1 MKNTIAAVSVALL
14 VSACA
19 LFPSYFD
26 SNEQAR
32 ITDIILLSQDDSV
45 CARPDIATVARDI
58 DHSAQWL
65 KIYSA
70 SIPRN
75 NALTDMTRNLAGVTQ
90 DFRTAYQK
98 DRPPSQFY
106 CRAKIKIIHEAT
118 TRMLDV
124 SGRRPRP

>member
-1 MKNTIAAVSVALL
+1 MKNTIAAVSVALTL
-14 VSACA
+14 SACA

-26 SNEQAR
+26 NNEQAR

-45 CARPDIATVARDI
+45 CAQPNMATVARDI

>member
-1 MKNTIAAVSVALL
+1 MKNTIAAISVAFAL
-14 VSACA
+14 SACA

-26 SNEQAR
+26 TNEQSR

-45 CARPDIATVARDI
+45 CSRADIATVARDI
-58 DHSAQWL
+58 DHSAQWS

-90 DFRTAYQK
+90 DFRSAYQREK
-98 DRPPSQFY
+98 LPSQFY
-106 CRAKIKIIHEAT
+106 CKSKIKIINEAT

-124 SGRRPRP
+124 SGRRPRS

>member
-1 MKNTIAAVSVALL
+1 MKNTIAAISVAFAL
-14 VSACA
+14 SACA

-26 SNEQAR
+26 TNEQAR

-45 CARPDIATVARDI
+45 CSRSDIATVARDI

-75 NALTDMTRNLAGVTQ
+75 NALADMTRNLAGVTQ
-90 DFRTAYQK
+90 DFRSAYQK
-98 DRPPSQFY
+98 EKPPSQFY
-106 CRAKIKIIHEAT
+106 CRAKIKIINEAT

>member
-1 MKNTIAAVSVALL
+1 MKNTIAAVSVAFL

-32 ITDIILLSQDDSV
+32 ITDIILLSRDDSV
-45 CARPDIATVARDI
+45 CTQSDIATVARDI
-58 DHSAQWL
+58 DRSAQWL

-75 NALTDMTRNLAGVTQ
+75 SALVDMTRNLASVTE
-90 DFRTAYQK
+90 DFRKNYQREK
-98 DRPPSQFY
+98 PPSQFY
-106 CRAKIKIIHEAT
+106 CRAKVKIIHEST
-118 TRMLDV
+118 VRMLDV

>member
-1 MKNTIAAVSVALL
+1 MKNTIAAVSVALTL
-14 VSACA
+14 SACA

-45 CARPDIATVARDI
+45 CAQPNVAAVAQDI
-58 DHSAQWL
+58 DRSAQWL

-75 NALTDMTRNLAGVTQ
+75 NALTDMTRNLAGVTH
-90 DFRTAYQK
+90 DFKTAYQK
-98 DRPPSQFY
+98 DKPPSQFY
-106 CRAKIKIIHEAT
+106 CKAKIKIIHEAT
-118 TRMLDV
+118 ERMLDV
-124 SGRRPRP
+124 SGRRPRS

>member
-1 MKNTIAAVSVALL
+1 MKSTIAAVSTACLL
-14 VSACA
+14 SACA

-32 ITDIILLSQDDSV
+32 VTDIILLSQDDSV
-45 CARPDIATVARDI
+45 CARSDMATVAQDI
-58 DHSAQWL
+58 DRSAQWL

-70 SIPRN
+70 SLPRN
-75 NALTDMTRNLAGVTQ
+75 NALTDMTKNLASVTQ

-106 CRAKIKIIHEAT
+106 CKAKIKIIHEAT
-118 TRMLDV
+118 TRMLEV
-124 SGRRPRP
+124 SGRRPRS

>member
-1 MKNTIAAVSVALL
+1 MRNTIAAISVAITL
-14 VSACA
+14 SACA

-26 SNEQAR
+26 TNEQAR
-32 ITDIILLSQDDSV
+32 ITDMVLLTQDDSI
-45 CARPDIATVARDI
+45 CARTDMATVARDI

-90 DFRTAYQK
+90 DFRQAYQK
-98 DRPPSQFY
+98 EKPPSQFY

>member
-1 MKNTIAAVSVALL
+1 MKNTIATVSVALAL
-14 VSACA
+14 SACA

-45 CARPDIATVARDI
+45 CARPDMATVARDI

-65 KIYSA
+65 KVYSA

-75 NALTDMTRNLAGVTQ
+75 NTLTDMTRNLAGVTE
-90 DFRTAYQK
+90 DFKKSYVK
-98 DRPPSQFY
+98 EKPPSQFY
-106 CRAKIKIIHEAT
+106 CRAKIKIINEAT
-118 TRMLDV
+118 VRMLDV
-124 SGRRPRP
+124 SGRRPRS

>member
-1 MKNTIAAVSVALL
+1 MKNTIAAISVALAL
-14 VSACA
+14 SACA

-26 SNEQAR
+26 TNEQAR

-45 CARPDIATVARDI
+45 CSQPNIATIAQDI

-75 NALTDMTRNLAGVTQ
+75 NALTDMTRNLAAVTQ
-90 DFRTAYQK
+90 DFKNSYKRDK
-98 DRPPSQFY
+98 PPSQFY
-106 CRAKIKIIHEAT
+106 CKSKIKIINEAT
-118 TRMLDV
+118 TRMLEV
-124 SGRRPRP
+124 SGRRPRS

>member
-1 MKNTIAAVSVALL
+1 MRNTIAAVSVALTL
-14 VSACA
+14 SACA

-45 CARPDIATVARDI
+45 CARPDMAAVARDI

-65 KIYSA
+65 KVYSA

-90 DFRTAYQK
+90 DFKTAYHK

-106 CRAKIKIIHEAT
+106 CRYKVKIIHEAT
-118 TRMLDV
+118 VRMLDV

>member
-1 MKNTIAAVSVALL
+1 MKNTIAAISVALTL
-14 VSACA
+14 SACA

-45 CARPDIATVARDI
+45 CGRSDIATVARDI

-65 KIYSA
+65 RIYSA

-75 NALTDMTRNLAGVTQ
+75 NTLTDMTRNLASVTQ
-90 DFRTAYQK
+90 DFRTAYQREK
-98 DRPPSQFY
+98 APSQFY
-106 CRAKIKIIHEAT
+106 CKSKIKIINEAT

-124 SGRRPRP
+124 SGRRPRS

>member
-1 MKNTIAAVSVALL
+1 MKNTIAAVSVALTL
-14 VSACA
+14 SSCA

-26 SNEQAR
+26 ANEQAR

-45 CARPDIATVARDI
+45 CARADIATVAKDI

-65 KIYSA
+65 QIYSA

-75 NALTDMTRNLAGVTQ
+75 NALTDMTKNLAGVTQ
-90 DFRTAYQK
+90 DFRMSYQREK
-98 DRPPSQFY
+98 QPSHFY
-106 CRAKIKIIHEAT
+106 CRAKIKIINEAT

-124 SGRRPRP
+124 SGRRPRS

>member
-1 MKNTIAAVSVALL
+1 MKKSISVISVALAL
-14 VSACA
+14 SACA

-26 SNEQAR
+26 PNEQAR

-45 CARPDIATVARDI
+45 CASTNMPAVARDI

-65 KIYSA
+65 KTYSA

-75 NALTDMTRNLAGVTQ
+75 NALTDMTRNLAGVTH
-90 DFRTAYQK
+90 DFKLSYQK
-98 DRPPSQFY
+98 EKQPSQFY
-106 CRAKIKIIHEAT
+106 CRAKIKIINEAT

-124 SGRRPRP
+124 SGRRPRS

>member
-1 MKNTIAAVSVALL
+1 MRNLIAAISVTLTL
-14 VSACA
+14 SACA

-26 SNEQAR
+26 SNEQSR

-45 CARPDIATVARDI
+45 CARPDMGAVAANL

-75 NALTDMTRNLAGVTQ
+75 NALADMTKNLASVTQ
-90 DFRTAYQK
+90 DLKTAYQK
-98 DRPPSQFY
+98 EKPPSQFY
-106 CRAKIKIIHEAT
+106 CKAKIKIIHEAT
-118 TRMLDV
+118 ERMLSV
-124 SGRRPRP
+124 SGRRPRS

>member
-1 MKNTIAAVSVALL
+1 MKNTIAAISVAFTL
-14 VSACA
+14 SACA
-19 LFPSYFD
+19 LFPSFFD
-26 SNEQAR
+26 PNEQAR

-45 CARPDIATVARDI
+45 CARPDMAAVARDI

-65 KIYSA
+65 KVYSA

-90 DFRTAYQK
+90 DFKTAYLK

-106 CRAKIKIIHEAT
+106 CRAKVKIIHEAT
-118 TRMLDV
+118 VRMLDV

>member
-1 MKNTIAAVSVALL
+1 MRNTIAAISVALTL
-14 VSACA
+14 SACA

-45 CARPDIATVARDI
+45 CSRTDMATVAQDI
-58 DHSAQWL
+58 DRSAQWL

-90 DFRTAYQK
+90 DFRTAYQREK
-98 DRPPSQFY
+98 LPSQFY
-106 CRAKIKIIHEAT
+106 CKSKIKIINEAT

-124 SGRRPRP
+124 SGRRPRS

>member
-1 MKNTIAAVSVALL
+1 MRNTIATISVALTL
-14 VSACA
+14 SACA

-26 SNEQAR
+26 PNEQSR

-45 CARPDIATVARDI
+45 CARPDMATVAQNI
-58 DHSAQWL
+58 DSSAQWL

-90 DFRTAYQK
+90 DFRVAYTK
-98 DRPPSQFY
+98 EKLPSQFY
-106 CRAKIKIIHEAT
+106 CRAKIKIIQEAT

-124 SGRRPRP
+124 SGRRPRS